1 MNGEEVKD
9 VGEFPYLGATV
20 DKEGGGSR
28 DITNRLQKARGAFQR
43 PGKVWEARGIGRG
56 TKIHTYIHTKQ
67 SCSK

>member
-28 DITNRLQKARGAFQR
+28 DIKNRLQKARGASQR
-43 PGKVWEARGIGRG
+43 LGKVLEA
-56 TKIHTYIHTKQ
+56 
-67 SCSK
+67 